1 VSYIRKQGHKIIERW
16 SNDFE
21 IIMKKLNWGIQMGK
35 KEPLKIT
42 LSGIFC
48 WIFGLFFIVIA
59 SEMVTEREYFSAVF
73 IFMAAFVS
81 FPPIS
86 NLLES
91 ELNISISGPV
101 RFLLVLVLLVGSVAV
116 EPNHSSSAVIYTH
129 TSSGSHNTTQDDNV
143 SYWEWE
149 WYTPSHIG
157 DTKVPSGYE

>member
-1 VSYIRKQGHKIIERW
+1 
-16 SNDFE
+16 
-21 IIMKKLNWGIQMGK
+21 
-35 KEPLKIT
+35 
-42 LSGIFC
+42 
-48 WIFGLFFIVIA
+48 
-59 SEMVTEREYFSAVF
+59 MVTEREYFSAVF

-101 RFLLVLVLLVGSVAV
+101 RFLLVIILLVGSVAV

-129 TSSGSHNTTQDDNV
+129 AFSGSNITNQDNNG

-149 WYTPSHIG
+149 WHMPSHL
-157 DTKVPSGYE
+157 DNTKIPSGYE